1 MYIQKKFHQVQ
12 PNIGKQHGSE
22 VINVGE
28 AVNWM
33 SAGYEI
39 LQKHSV
45 WTISPDGDKEDVNQT
60 DSQYEV
66 EGDDLCI

>member
-1 MYIQKKFHQVQ
+1 
-12 PNIGKQHGSE
+12 
-22 VINVGE
+22 
-28 AVNWM
+28 M